1 MGIRGRGRRMK
12 IFIHAIGHFKENY
25 WVLAEAEYL
34 KRLRKYSEVEVIEYN
49 DEPIPSKSSPSID
62 EKIKEVECDKI
73 LSKLSNN
80 DYVVCLDLNGKC
92 FDSVSLSLEL
102 QKWFSLGGS
111 SIHFVIGGSLGLSEK
126 MKKRANVRWTF
137 SPLTFPHQLARIILE
152 EQLYR
157 AFRIAHN
164 EPYHK

>member
-1 MGIRGRGRRMK
+1 MK
-12 IFIHAIGHFKENY
+12 IYIHAIGHFKETY
-25 WVLAEAEYL
+25 WVNAQAEYI
-34 KRLRKYSEVEVIEYN
+34 KRLKNYTDIEVIEY
-49 DEPIPSKSSPSID
+49 DDDPIPNKATGSIE
-62 EKIKEVECDKI
+62 EKIKNSECAKI
-73 LSKLSNN
+73 LSKLTNR
-80 DYVVCLDLNGKC
+80 DYVVCLDLNGKT
-92 FDSVSLSLEL
+92 FDSVELSNQLE
-102 QKWFSLGGS
+102 KWFLLGGS
-111 SIHFVIGGSLGLSEK
+111 NIHFVIGGSLGLSDE

>member
-1 MGIRGRGRRMK
+1 MK
-12 IFIHAIGHFKENY
+12 IFIHAIGHFKEKY
-25 WVLAEAEYL
+25 WISAQEEYL
-34 KRLRKYSEVEVIEYN
+34 KRLSKYADVEVIEYN
-49 DEPIPSKSSPSID
+49 DEPIPNKASEIIE
-62 EKIKEVECDKI
+62 EKIKETECDRI
-73 LSKLSNN
+73 LNKLSGS
-80 DYVVCLDLNGKC
+80 DYLVCLDLNGKT
-92 FDSVSLSLEL
+92 FDSISLSKELE
-102 QKWFSLGGS
+102 KWFSLGGS

-157 AFRIAHN
+157 AFRISHN

>member
-1 MGIRGRGRRMK
+1 MK
-12 IFIHAIGHFKENY
+12 ILIHAIGHFKESY
-25 WVLAEAEYL
+25 WANAQAEYL
-34 KRLRKYSEVEVIEYN
+34 KRLRSYAEVEIIEYN
-49 DEPIPSKSSPSID
+49 DEPIPSKASEALEI
-62 EKIKEVECDKI
+62 KIKDIECDKI
-73 LSKLSNN
+73 LNKINGK
-80 DYVVCLDLNGKC
+80 DYVVALDLNGQS
-92 FDSVSLSLEL
+92 FDSLSLSNQLE
-102 QKWFSLGGS
+102 KWFSLGNS
-111 SIHFVIGGSLGLSEK
+111 TINFVIGGSLGLSDK